1 MSERVPNS
9 LHLALIGFG
18 EVGNIFAKGLLA
30 HAGVSLAAY
39 DILFDENRGI
49 EEARAAG
56 VRVASNAADAVE
68 GAAFVISAVTASAAL
83 DVARGVAPHLRPGQ
97 IFLDINSASPA
108 TKRQG
113 AAAIEGAGASFVEAA
128 VMAPV
133 PGPGLRVPILAG
145 GERAAEVAE
154 RLNELGMNIT
164 PVATEIGRA
173 SAMKLCRSIVIKGLE
188 AIMIDC
194 AAASRLSGVEAE
206 VYASLAGTFPSID
219 WPKLAETMAQRVHQ
233 HGRRRAAEMRE
244 AADMLTDLGLDPGL
258 CQAIARTQDMNA
270 K

>member
-9 LHLALIGFG
+9 IRLALIGFG
-18 EVGNIFAKGLLA
+18 EVGDIFARGLLA
-30 HAGVSLAAY
+30 NAGVTLAAY
-39 DILFDENRGI
+39 DILFDENRRTD
-49 EEARAAG
+49 EAKAAG
-56 VRVASNAADAVE
+56 VRIASNAADAVQ
-68 GAAFVISAVTASAAL
+68 GAQFVISAVTASAAL
-83 DVARGVAPHLRPGQ
+83 DVAETVAPHLRPGQ
-97 IFLDINSASPA
+97 IFLDINSASPNI
-108 TKRQG
+108 KRRG
-113 AAAIEGAGASFVEAA
+113 AAAIEAAGGSFVEAA

-145 GERAAEVAE
+145 GAQAAEAAE
-154 RLNELGMNIT
+154 RLNRLGMNIT
-164 PVATEIGRA
+164 PVATEIGHA

-194 AAASRLSGVEAE
+194 AAASRLSGVETE

-219 WPKLAETMAQRVHQ
+219 WPKLAEHMAQRVHQ

-244 AADMLTDLGLDPGL
+244 AADMLVDLGLDPGL
-258 CQAIARTQDMNA
+258 CQAIARTQEMNA